1 MWEQRSFVKLTSLT
15 RIIEKLAKNASKSP
29 GPVESKPRERI
40 ESFSMSFNAICS
52 EKAHKHETFISSF
65 NAFNS
70 VLSTIQSNRT
80 KQQICNGCL
89 LWRGDRD
96 PQIRRNLPSRSER
109 ENPAHRNQTRYNRD
123 ACMNREKKIAKNERI
138 RSWPERRSVRGWR
151 IRRTEGKCEEREG
164 FFDCWSSEPLWGRRK
179 RWRENWRKKLIF
191 SGKWKGEFEW
201 KGEGKRIE
209 IFRVR
214 GIWFSDLK
222 YVMRTG

>member
-1 MWEQRSFVKLTSLT
+1 MRRRVQDRWSPSQEKGSNHSLYHSMQSVH
-15 RIIEKLAKNASKSP
+15 KKSTQTWN
-29 GPVESKPRERI
+29 I
-40 ESFSMSFNAICS
+40 HFQFQCIL
-52 EKAHKHETFISSF
+52 
-65 NAFNS
+65 FNS
-70 VLSTIQSNRT
+70 HYNPIEPNETTDIKRG
-80 KQQICNGCL
+80 NGCL